1 MDLKGLPSW
10 LAPLTLHWDRV
21 ILGSLALRCDV
32 SLERDPDDAQDLRLR
47 CDVKLRPVITGTARG
62 TSAPRRRVVAG
73 ARRRE

>member
-21 ILGSLALRCDV
+21 ILGSLA
-32 SLERDPDDAQDLRLR
+32 LR